1 MSLRRNLAPS
11 EAPLVK
17 QLNDAEYSTI
27 AELYQGAD
35 PRFKKWVSDNIH
47 NNDRMEQME
56 QILKTNAHTKRSE
69 SNFNYTA
76 KYIDAGLFNQI
87 DFHGGSRRHRKRS
100 HRKRSHRKR
109 SHRKRSHR
117 KRSHRHRKRSHMNK
131 KSHRH

>member
-1 MSLRRNLAPS
+1 MDSTHHNLAPS
-11 EAPLVK
+11 EARMVK
-17 QLNDAEYSTI
+17 QLNDTEYYKI

-69 SNFNYTA
+69 SNFDYTA

-100 HRKRSHRKR
+100 HRHRKR
-109 SHRKRSHR
+109 SHRNKKRSHR
-117 KRSHRHRKRSHMNK
+117 NK